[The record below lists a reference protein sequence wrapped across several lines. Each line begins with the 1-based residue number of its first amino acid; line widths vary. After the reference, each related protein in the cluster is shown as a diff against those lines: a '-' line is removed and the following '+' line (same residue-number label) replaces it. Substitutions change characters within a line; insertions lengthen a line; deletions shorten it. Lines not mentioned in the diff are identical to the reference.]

1 MAGMRERQS
10 LAFPGSEDRRVLYA
24 YEDYDQSAVV
34 ANLVRVRPD
43 GSVAW
48 LATPPEPQDAW
59 VAASSEGDDVVAN
72 SWSGWQVRFAVATG
86 AELSRVFT
94 K

>member
-1 MAGMRERQS
+1 MRERQS
-10 LAFPGSEDRRVLYA
+10 LVIPGSEDRLVLYA

-43 GSVAW
+43 SSAAW
-48 LATPPEPQDAW
+48 VATPPEPQDAW
-59 VAASSEGDDVVAN
+59 VEASVEGGDVVAN
-72 SWSGWQVRFAVATG
+72 SWSGWQVRFAIATG
-86 AELSRVFT
+86 AELGRVFT